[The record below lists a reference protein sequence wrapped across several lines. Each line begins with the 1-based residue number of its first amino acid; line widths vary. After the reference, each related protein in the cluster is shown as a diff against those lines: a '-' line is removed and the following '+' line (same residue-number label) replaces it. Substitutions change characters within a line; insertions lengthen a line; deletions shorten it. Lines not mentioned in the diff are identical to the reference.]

1 MSELIKQIYLSYQH
15 SNWLFPSDILL
26 CIPLSFFMNI
36 SDDIKADVKKT
47 LFVMVETI
55 NEDRMP
61 FKLSFENGKVR
72 KQRVERS
79 EYLQVILYFLFECR

>member
-1 MSELIKQIYLSYQH
+1 
-15 SNWLFPSDILL
+15 
-26 CIPLSFFMNI
+26 MNI

-72 KQRVERS
+72 RQRVERS